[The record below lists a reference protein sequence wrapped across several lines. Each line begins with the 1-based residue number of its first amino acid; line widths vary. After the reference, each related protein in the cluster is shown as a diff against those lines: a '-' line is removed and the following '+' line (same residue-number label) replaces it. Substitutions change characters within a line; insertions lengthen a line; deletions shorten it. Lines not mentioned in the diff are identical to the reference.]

1 MLQHCLPQSI
11 RRTLNEL
18 PKSLDETYERV
29 LKEIGLANRDHAY
42 RLLQCLAVAIRPLR
56 VEELAEILVLDYD
69 GADGGTPGVIEDWR
83 REDRQESVFS
93 TCSSLITL
101 VDDGDSRV
109 IQFSHFSVK
118 EFLTSDRLA
127 ASKEDLS
134 DFHITPEP
142 AHTTLAQACL
152 GILLQLDGSSD
163 YVRFYRSF
171 PLAGY
176 ASRHWVEHAQFGTVS
191 SRIADG
197 LRRLFDSSSP
207 HFSTWLQV
215 YGVDSNWQSFGTIRT
230 DHGLGSPLYY
240 ASLCGFRDL
249 AAHIIAQHPE
259 QVNARGGLNFTPLAA
274 ALYKK
279 HFDVAELLYRQ
290 GAAVDITGFC
300 SRTPLQAASS
310 DGHVD
315 VVRWLLEHGADADS
329 KDPAHWTPLIFAAAE
344 GHLEV
349 VLTLLQYGASSNAAT
364 LDRYTPLTVASGAG
378 RLEIVRILLQHG
390 ADVNT
395 ADNYWNPL
403 QRASRQGRLDITRL
417 LLDHFADIEIE
428 DESRKTPLHHASLWS
443 TAEMVHL
450 LLDRGANPNSED
462 MHGQTPLHL
471 ASFEGNT
478 ETARS
483 LLDRG
488 ARADVTDKKRM
499 TPLQVASREG
509 KFEIVQM
516 LTEYG
521 AQVVD
526 KDPLIVS

>member
-69 GADGGTPGVIEDWR
+69 GAEGGTPEVIEDWR
-83 REDRQESVFS
+83 REDRQESVLS
-93 TCSSLITL
+93 TCSSLIAL
-101 VDDGDSRV
+101 VDYGGSRV

-127 ASKEDLS
+127 VSKGDLS

-152 GILLQLDGSSD
+152 GILLQLDDSSND
-163 YVRFYRSF
+163 DQVDSSF
-171 PLAGY
+171 PLARY
-176 ASRHWVEHAQFGTVS
+176 ASQYWVEHAQFGTVS
-191 SRIADG
+191 SRIEG
-197 LRRLFDSSSP
+197 GMERFFDWTEP
-207 HFSTWLQV
+207 CFAAWLQLHD
-215 YGVDSNWQSFGTIRT
+215 VDDEWQWFGAYKDR
-230 DHGLGSPLYY
+230 GSPLYY

-259 QVNARGGLNFTPLAA
+259 QVNAMGGLNLTPLAA

-290 GAAVDITGFC
+290 GAVVDITGFC
-300 SRTPLQAASS
+300 SRTPLQAASL

-315 VVRWLLEHGADADS
+315 VVRWLLEHGADVDS
-329 KDPAHWTPLIFAAAE
+329 KDTSHWTPLISAASRA
-344 GHLEV
+344 HLEV
-349 VLTLLQYGASSNAAT
+349 VLTLLQYGASINAAT
-364 LDRYTPLTVASGAG
+364 LDGYTPLNLAS
-378 RLEIVRILLQHG
+378 LNVHVETVRILLQHG
-390 ADVNT
+390 ADVHK
-395 ADNYWNPL
+395 ASNYSNPL
-403 QRASRQGRLDITRL
+403 LHASRQGKPDIARL
-417 LLDHFADIEIE
+417 LLDHLADVGVE
-428 DESRKTPLHHASLWS
+428 DEGRKTPLHHASLWS
-443 TAEMVHL
+443 TAETVHL
-450 LLDRGANPNSED
+450 LLDCGANPNAED
-462 MHGQTPLHL
+462 IHGQTPLHL
-471 ASFEGNT
+471 ASSVGNT
-478 ETARS
+478 ETVRS

-488 ARADVTDKKRM
+488 ARTDVRDNDGM
-499 TPLQVASREG
+499 TPLQVASMRG
-509 KFEIVQM
+509 RSEIVHM

-521 AQVVD
+521 AQVD
-526 KDPLIVS
+526 K

>member
-69 GADGGTPGVIEDWR
+69 GAEGGTPDMIEDWR
-83 REDRQESVFS
+83 REDRQESVLS
-93 TCSSLITL
+93 TCSSLIAL
-101 VDDGDSRV
+101 VDNGYSRV

-127 ASKEDLS
+127 VSKGDLS
-134 DFHITPEP
+134 DFHIMPEP

-152 GILLQLDGSSD
+152 GILLQLDDSSN
-163 YVRFYRSF
+163 YHTVYHRF
-171 PLAGY
+171 PLASY
-176 ASRHWVEHAQFGTVS
+176 ASQYWVEHAQFGTVS
-191 SRIADG
+191 SRVADG
-197 LRRLFDSSSP
+197 MRRLFDSSEP
-207 HFSTWLQV
+207 YFAVWLWL
-215 YGVDSNWQSFGTIRT
+215 YDVDCEWQSFGTRE
-230 DHGLGSPLYY
+230 GRGSPLYY

-249 AAHIIAQHPE
+249 AAHIIAKHPE
-259 QVNARGGLNFTPLAA
+259 QVNATGGLNLTPLAA

-290 GAAVDITGFC
+290 GAAVDITGYLG
-300 SRTPLQAASS
+300 RTPLQAASY

-315 VVRWLLEHGADADS
+315 VVRWLLEHGADVDS
-329 KDPAHWTPLIFAAAE
+329 KDKTHWTPLISASLGA
-344 GHLEV
+344 HLEV
-349 VLTLLQYGASSNAAT
+349 VLTLLQYGASINAAN
-364 LDRYTPLTVASGAG
+364 LHGKTPLSVASVLAH
-378 RLEIVRILLQHG
+378 LEIVRILLQHG
-390 ADVNT
+390 ADVNI
-395 ADNYWNPL
+395 AGDYLNPL
-403 QRASRQGRLDITRL
+403 LLASRAGKLDIARL

-428 DESRKTPLHHASLWS
+428 DKERRTPLHHASHWS

-462 MHGQTPLHL
+462 IHGQTPLHL

-478 ETARS
+478 ETVRS

-488 ARADVTDKKRM
+488 ARADVRDEEGM
-499 TPLQVASREG
+499 TPLQVASRRG
-509 KFEIVQM
+509 KPEIVQL

-521 AQVVD
+521 A
-526 KDPLIVS
+526 